1 MLPGF
6 RFLLAAIVLSFST
19 LVFGLGAAAL
29 LRASHERFASLPAT
43 PPAPALPRTATADAP
58 TPDAAPPTLAL
69 LRVDAP
75 VLDAAPRSTPT
86 PVTGPIAP
94 APETTD
100 ITVAPPSPDLSAPD
114 PKPAPAVA
122 KTTSG
127 SSRTID
133 EGTTE
138 KVASPATPSSQP
150 DTRQTAV
157 ETPAGQPETLRP
169 EPTVKPTD
177 ITKVEPAQA
186 QPASPQ
192 RVQAETVQQAEPAQP
207 KPANI
212 EVAKIEAAT
221 VETTTPR
228 IPDVAMTQET
238 RPAPL
243 PPTDAP
249 IKTAMLTPTEPASS
263 AIPDPAV
270 AISGPI
276 PLPRSREWALAQGH
290 AVRQPVRKR
299 TAAVRA
305 RPRAVVRQPVRPQT
319 QAPASAP
326 NLLFPFGQ

>member
-6 RFLLAAIVLSFST
+6 RFLFAAIVLSFST

-29 LRASHERFASLPAT
+29 LRASHDQFASLPAM
-43 PPAPALPRTATADAP
+43 PPAPALPRAATADASP
-58 TPDAAPPTLAL
+58 PDAAPPTLAL

-75 VLDAAPRSTPT
+75 ALDAAPRTVPAPVIEQHIAPT
-86 PVTGPIAP
+86 PEATETVIAL
-94 APETTD
+94 
-100 ITVAPPSPDLSAPD
+100 PSPDLSVSE
-114 PKPAPAVA
+114 PKPAPAA
-122 KTTSG
+122 ASTANEPSG
-127 SSRTID
+127 TID
-133 EGTTE
+133 ETTAD
-138 KVASPATPSSQP
+138 KVASPATPSSQL

-157 ETPAGQPETLRP
+157 ETPAVQLETHRP
-169 EPTVKPTD
+169 EPIVMPTD
-177 ITKVEPAQA
+177 ITK
-186 QPASPQ
+186 
-192 RVQAETVQQAEPAQP
+192 AEPAQSQ
-207 KPANI
+207 PASARHAQTGTAEQTAPAQPTPADV
-212 EVAKIEAAT
+212 EVTKVEAAK
-221 VETTTPR
+221 PH
-228 IPDVAMTQET
+228 IPEVAMTQEI

-243 PPTDAP
+243 PPADAP
-249 IKTAMLTPTEPASS
+249 IKTAMLTPIEPASS

-319 QAPASAP
+319 QAPSSAP